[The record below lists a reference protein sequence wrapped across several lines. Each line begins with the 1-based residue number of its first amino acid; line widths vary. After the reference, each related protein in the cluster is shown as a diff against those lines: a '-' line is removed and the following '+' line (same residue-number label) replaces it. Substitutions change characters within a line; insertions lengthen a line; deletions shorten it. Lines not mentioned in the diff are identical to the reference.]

1 MITRKALIVKLQ
13 TMNLD
18 TILFAGSR
26 RTAQHRGQAVEIAL
40 ARFLPRTTFGQTQHA
55 TGMGAM
61 KKNPKWFT
69 QLYTDLSWA
78 SGDITPGSI
87 LQALS

>member
-1 MITRKALIVKLQ
+1 MITRKALIAKLQ
-13 TMNLD
+13 EMELD
-18 TILFAGSR
+18 AVLFAGNR
-26 RTAQHRGQAVEIAL
+26 RSAQHRGHAVEIAL
-40 ARFLPRTTFGQTQHA
+40 ASFLPRTTFGQTQHA

-69 QLYTDLSWA
+69 RLYTEIMWA
-78 SGDITPGSI
+78 SGDVTTYSI